1 MGKSTKP
8 SIEKLVETAEIYA
21 GVVTDVAKALG
32 KTRQTVYTWMEEEPE
47 FKEAMNYDNDLLVDL
62 SMQGLRYHLEQK
74 SEKSIHYTLD
84 RLARNK
90 GFGLH
95 VKHQDKNKVDEQ
107 LAEMSNE
114 ELIEHM
120 AMVNRK
126 IGGNGEE

>member
-8 SIEKLVETAEIYA
+8 TIEKLVETAEIYA

-32 KTRQTVYTWMEEEPE
+32 KTRQTVYTWMKEEPE

-95 VKHQDKNKVDEQ
+95 VKTTNKNKVDEQ
-107 LAEMSNE
+107 LAEMTDQ
-114 ELIEHM
+114 ELMDHM
-120 AMVNRK
+120 AEVNEK
-126 IGGNGEE
+126 IASHGD